1 MALKTT
7 DIDRIF
13 DTCIDPFGK
22 GLITDQTV
30 YYYCT
35 SPFMVYCERF
45 VPEDK
50 KDPLTA
56 YQKMVFEQSEIHRQC
71 VIEKKYGRSKTVE
84 YKTVE
89 YRSQENGFKKLLEG
103 MSEGVDVLCRLPAF
117 YIPENLKGTFDI
129 LEKCTAEKS
138 KFGGYHYVLK
148 KIISAK
154 EVKDHHKCQGAF
166 LNYLLGKIQGYT
178 PPIFY
183 LIDRD
188 YNEVPIGYRYCKNRL
203 RTMLRRIRKIFD
215 GKEITPIYG
224 CKYPWETYSREKAIE
239 THDVSLVCGIGQS
252 KKGNLAKVKIKTVED
267 LVQANIGT
275 ITGIKGIGQ
284 KTAKEYSQKAKVL
297 IDKNHICLNPYNFP
311 KRKTEIFLDFEYMD
325 EQLYFDEP
333 VSINYLIGVVTRTS
347 GKIEYKPFIAHQL
360 DEEGEMFDQFVEWLL
375 EHERSVIYHWSTPE
389 KKRLEDLLDE
399 YRFSEETR
407 ERVRRIIR
415 ENMIDLCKITTKS
428 CVFPTYGDGLKE
440 IGNYIGYEWKHADV
454 DARECTALY
463 FQYIE
468 NPRKHKAELQK
479 ILDYN
484 EDDCRATIHIKDW
497 LEENI
502 P

>member
-1 MALKTT
+1 
-7 DIDRIF
+7 
-13 DTCIDPFGK
+13 
-22 GLITDQTV
+22 
-30 YYYCT
+30 
-35 SPFMVYCERF
+35 
-45 VPEDK
+45 
-50 KDPLTA
+50 
-56 YQKMVFEQSEIHRQC
+56 
-71 VIEKKYGRSKTVE
+71 
-84 YKTVE
+84 
-89 YRSQENGFKKLLEG
+89 
-103 MSEGVDVLCRLPAF
+103 
-117 YIPENLKGTFDI
+117 
-129 LEKCTAEKS
+129 
-138 KFGGYHYVLK
+138 
-148 KIISAK
+148 
-154 EVKDHHKCQGAF
+154 
-166 LNYLLGKIQGYT
+166 
-178 PPIFY
+178 
-183 LIDRD
+183 
-188 YNEVPIGYRYCKNRL
+188 
-203 RTMLRRIRKIFD
+203 
-215 GKEITPIYG
+215 
-224 CKYPWETYSREKAIE
+224 
-239 THDVSLVCGIGQS
+239 
-252 KKGNLAKVKIKTVED
+252 
-267 LVQANIGT
+267 
-275 ITGIKGIGQ
+275 
-284 KTAKEYSQKAKVL
+284 
-297 IDKNHICLNPYNFP
+297 
-311 KRKTEIFLDFEYMD
+311 LDFEYIN

-415 ENMIDLCKITTKS
+415 ENMIDLCKIATKS